1 MKCLSLL
8 RFCPLL
14 SWKLRRGWSTTPT
27 SSKFHLLCQ
36 YGNDFLISCRHIDDG
51 SKIRLWFVCFICK
64 TLPKRLKFNEI
75 YIYMFKVKKKNIDQV
90 LKSVQFWTIEC
101 WLVSVVFSSIYIQKQ
116 WARGVFQE
124 RSSTFS
130 QFTGEHSC
138 GSMSTTQLKSNFFCL
153 DILL

>member
-90 LKSVQFWTIEC
+90 LKSVQCYQLRHKNDPNFVV
-101 WLVSVVFSSIYIQKQ
+101 LVSLLL
-116 WARGVFQE
+116 
-124 RSSTFS
+124 T
-130 QFTGEHSC
+130 
-138 GSMSTTQLKSNFFCL
+138 LKLFY
-153 DILL
+153 ILL